1 MHGLDLSFGRTRV
14 GVVTFSTESRN
25 EFFLASYQDRQ
36 SILNRMRF
44 EHYGGRTNIYSALQ
58 RVADEQ
64 LTINNG
70 YRIRA
75 NHVVVLVS
83 DGEHNEQSPLTL
95 DAAERVK
102 EKALLYTVAIG
113 QSPNF
118 GDLNAMSSNPD
129 SQYVIRLQTLADVET
144 AADMLLDFICV

>member
-1 MHGLDLSFGRTRV
+1 MTSFALELVHGLDLSFGRTRV

-75 NHVVVLVS
+75 NHNRPQQVILLRDLCDTMIHGSLCAMGGMTPFPVLS
-83 DGEHNEQSPLTL
+83 ALNHFPQDFGL
-95 DAAERVK
+95 DA
-102 EKALLYTVAIG
+102 
-113 QSPNF
+113 
-118 GDLNAMSSNPD
+118 PD
-129 SQYVIRLQTLADVET
+129 R
-144 AADMLLDFICV
+144 AAA